1 MFGGRAPGR
10 TGMDWCPRPRVR
22 GHRPHLARDPGG
34 AALPA
39 GRMLSAFPQAP
50 PETPGSPVT
59 RPPGVRPAWA
69 WRSPGAAA
77 PAPAPAPPPGA
88 GARPPGP
95 RPSPRSIPSGPRSP
109 PLAPSTPPPSRGTN
123 LRTATRHGRP
133 RGETSS
139 GRRGPQQQRPP
150 CPSPRGAAPT
160 RAPSPP
166 PPPPGRG
173 PGVPSPGLH
182 NSHPTRARTRAQPCC
197 STYLQSLLS
206 SHHTMPWKPGQP
218 RGPPAPGRLSP
229 QPWAAARARGE
240 REAPPCRPLA
250 RPPGRP
256 HAGAPAQARRLRRCS
271 AGESEPGCPACL
283 LAPRPPARPQPPPPP
298 PLRRFLL
305 PFPLSRLLLRLL
317 WSRG

>member
-109 PLAPSTPPPSRGTN
+109 PLAPSTHPPSRGTN

-160 RAPSPP
+160 RARPL
-166 PPPPGRG
+166 PPGPRPRRPL
-173 PGVPSPGLH
+173 PGVAQLSPH
-182 NSHPTRARTRAQPCC
+182 TRAHTGSTVLLNLLAVSSQQP
-197 STYLQSLLS
+197 
-206 SHHTMPWKPGQP
+206 SHHALETGA
-218 RGPPAPGRLSP
+218 APGPS
-229 QPWAAARARGE
+229 G
-240 REAPPCRPLA
+240 A
-250 RPPGRP
+250 RPPLASALGRR
-256 HAGAPAQARRLRRCS
+256 GRR
-271 AGESEPGCPACL
+271 
-283 LAPRPPARPQPPPPP
+283 
-298 PLRRFLL
+298 
-305 PFPLSRLLLRLL
+305 
-317 WSRG
+317 